1 MPSSPPKYIVI
12 ITVQLYL
19 SNYIGKIILTRR
31 GQCTWSK
38 YFLSKD
44 TIWQGTWS
52 WLKNK
57 ILHHCN
63 ILQNCTRLLKMR
75 QIASQHI
82 FIKKFLGGMPRD
94 PTRRPLRTFP
104 PICTLTVGLK
114 LGLRPLR
121 PTLLTWPVYLTK
133 CTLFENLIVVAT
145 ESNSWV
151 AGVSIRGEVCKVVKF

>member
-1 MPSSPPKYIVI
+1 MEVAIPLGIEWSTSLYKIRVLSRVCPAPPPPKYIVI

-38 YFLSKD
+38 YFLYKD

-82 FIKKFLGGMPRD
+82 FIKKISGGHAPGSHQEATQDFSPNLHSYSRSE
-94 PTRRPLRTFP
+94 TRAETFKTY
-104 PICTLTVGLK
+104 IVDLTS
-114 LGLRPLR
+114 
-121 PTLLTWPVYLTK
+121 
-133 CTLFENLIVVAT
+133 LFN
-145 ESNSWV
+145 
-151 AGVSIRGEVCKVVKF
+151 